1 MEIKAKVI
9 SVPRSLGEENQDGYY
24 INLEKGVFAVL
35 DGVSGSDDGKFA
47 CDFIKEE
54 LEKRS
59 DQIYRL
65 TGIFPSHVKKE
76 VDAMDSLL
84 FQKNQEVGK
93 GALTTLSLLAF
104 SKGTK
109 NATVTNAGDS
119 RIYRYR
125 KRDFYFEQISRDDS
139 FVFFKEKLKRE
150 KVDPSKLTDKQR
162 YKIQNDL
169 DNATQKSDLDK
180 DELWFWDKR
189 GNITNAMGNGR
200 LKQDTRGFKF
210 KEDDVFVLMTDG
222 VYDNLPHKEMQKI
235 VKENKD
241 DIGTIVDLLF
251 QRALE
256 ESTSS
261 SFRASHDDITVIG
274 IKIE

>member
-84 FQKNQEVGK
+84 FQKNQKVGK

-109 NATVTNAGDS
+109 N
-119 RIYRYR
+119 
-125 KRDFYFEQISRDDS
+125 
-139 FVFFKEKLKRE
+139 
-150 KVDPSKLTDKQR
+150 
-162 YKIQNDL
+162 
-169 DNATQKSDLDK
+169 
-180 DELWFWDKR
+180 
-189 GNITNAMGNGR
+189 
-200 LKQDTRGFKF
+200 
-210 KEDDVFVLMTDG
+210 
-222 VYDNLPHKEMQKI
+222 
-235 VKENKD
+235 
-241 DIGTIVDLLF
+241 
-251 QRALE
+251 
-256 ESTSS
+256 
-261 SFRASHDDITVIG
+261 
-274 IKIE
+274 